1 MKIDLTKKQV
11 DLLRNWIDYAICANE
26 TNADPYHNPNAN
38 NRRELKLENKMLR
51 RIDGKLF
58 IAELMSKK
66 PKVTSQ

>member
-26 TNADPYHNPNAN
+26 TNADPYHNPNADM
-38 NRRELKLENKMLR
+38 RKELKLENKMLR

-66 PKVTSQ
+66 PEVTS